1 MTRNVRLGDVVIVG
15 FMFWV
20 ALLGWLGWESA
31 IAQERPDETVDAAG
45 AALQGPHGGK
55 EVFNL
60 FCIGCHAPRGQGSP
74 LGKTLLDTQAV
85 TMNDAAMI
93 KVITEGRPDKGM
105 MAFGGALSEQEILNV
120 TRYVRELQGTAPA
133 AKAAAAEPAEAPASG
148 APSAD
153 LINQGE
159 ALFHNKAGCIQCHS
173 YYNLG
178 GFVGPELDKLALRLT
193 PEQIHQSVAE
203 PSAYIVDGYAAK
215 SATTPDGDTVTAR
228 FRKETDDTVQLL
240 LDNGDLWRTYF
251 KDDLQSLEDI
261 DHSIMPSEPYANLDE
276 TEQKALLAFL
286 NSLK

>member
-31 IAQERPDETVDAAG
+31 IAQEKPEETVEAA
-45 AALQGPHGGK
+45 ADESLQGPHGGK

-85 TMNDAAMI
+85 TMNDTALI

-105 MAFGGALSEQEILNV
+105 MAFGGALSEQEIINV
-120 TRYVRELQGTAPA
+120 TDYVRELQGRAPA
-133 AKAAAAEPAEAPASG
+133 TTEPDKPAVTPSTN

-153 LINQGE
+153 MVNTGE
-159 ALFHNKAGCIQCHS
+159 ALFNGKAGCINCHS
-173 YYNLG
+173 YYNAG

-193 PEQIHQSVAE
+193 PEQIHQSLAE
-203 PSAYIVDGYAAK
+203 PSAVIVDGYAAK
-215 SATTPDGDTVTAR
+215 SATTPDGDTLTAR

-240 LDNGDLWRTYF
+240 LDNGDLWRTYY
-251 KDDLQSLEDI
+251 KEDLESLEDI
-261 DHSIMPSEPYANLDE
+261 DHSVMPSEPFANLDE
-276 TEQKALLAFL
+276 SEQTALLAFL